1 MYIYADNKIVR
12 SKEII
17 IRDTASHQVIFTTL
31 KNDSLYH
38 WLKDELHLPEQV
50 FEDINEEN
58 QSIIYEEYGEV
69 KVLISKFLRFDSE
82 EYLFYEEE
90 NVAILSFKNLLL
102 VVSQNREILT
112 FLSQKFQKRKKK
124 SKSASYAAYI
134 VLDILI
140 DNLIDLTDT
149 IDDTLEIIEN
159 DILDEKILEKKLQ
172 RDIYFARRTLN
183 KIKKISSQEADSIN
197 KFYNRLPLPEKK
209 ALKYEII
216 DLKEHTL
223 FLVNESRELLDRT
236 GYLLNLHMG
245 MMSNKMNQAMQ
256 KLASISLIFLPIT
269 FIVGNY
275 GMNFKFMPELDLKY
289 GYAYVTLANIF
300 IAGAIY
306 LWLRKKRWI

>member
-1 MYIYADNKIVR
+1 MVR

-17 IRDTASHQVIFTTL
+17 IKDTQSHQVIFTTL
-31 KNDSLYH
+31 TNESLYH
-38 WLKDELHLPEQV
+38 WLKDELKLPEQV
-50 FEDINEEN
+50 FEDIAEEN
-58 QSIIYEEYGEV
+58 QSIIYEEYGDV
-69 KVLISKFLRFDSE
+69 KLLISKFLNFDTE
-82 EYLFYEEE
+82 EYLFYKEF
-90 NVAILSFKNLLL
+90 NVAILSFHNLLL
-102 VVSQNREILT
+102 VVSENRDVLT
-112 FLSQKFQKRKKK
+112 TLSQKFEKRKKK
-124 SKSASYAAYI
+124 SENASYAAYI

-140 DNLIDLTDT
+140 DNLIYLTDVL
-149 IDDTLEIIEN
+149 DDTLEGIEN

-183 KIKKISSQEADSIN
+183 KIKKISSQEEDSIN
-197 KFYNRLPLPEKK
+197 KFYNRLSSPEKK
-209 ALKYEII
+209 MLKYEII
-216 DLKEHTL
+216 DIKEHTL
-223 FLVNESRELLDRT
+223 FLVNESRELLERT

-275 GMNFKFMPELDLKY
+275 GMNFKFMPELDMKY
-289 GYAYVTLANIF
+289 GYAYVTIANIL

>member
-1 MYIYADNKIVR
+1 MYIYTDNKLVR
-12 SKEII
+12 SHEVI
-17 IRDTASHQVIFTTL
+17 IRDTESHQVIFTTL
-31 KNDSLYH
+31 KNESLSK
-38 WLKDELHLPEQV
+38 WLKEELKLPEQV
-50 FEDINEEN
+50 FEDITEEN
-58 QSIIYEEYGEV
+58 QSIIYEEYGDV
-69 KVLISKFLRFDSE
+69 KLLISKFLTFDKE
-82 EYLFYEEE
+82 EYLFYEEV
-90 NVAILSFKNLLL
+90 NVAILSVKNLLL
-102 VVSQNREILT
+102 VVCEDKDVLT
-112 FLSQKFQKRKKK
+112 ILSQKFAKRKKK
-124 SKSASYAAYI
+124 TNSANYATYI

-140 DNLIDLTDT
+140 DNLIYLTDR

-159 DILDEKILEKKLQ
+159 DILDEKILEKQLQ

-197 KFYNRLPLPEKK
+197 RFYNRLHSHEKK
-209 ALKYEII
+209 ELKYEII
-216 DLKEHTL
+216 DIKEHTL

-289 GYAYVTLANIF
+289 GYLYVTIANII